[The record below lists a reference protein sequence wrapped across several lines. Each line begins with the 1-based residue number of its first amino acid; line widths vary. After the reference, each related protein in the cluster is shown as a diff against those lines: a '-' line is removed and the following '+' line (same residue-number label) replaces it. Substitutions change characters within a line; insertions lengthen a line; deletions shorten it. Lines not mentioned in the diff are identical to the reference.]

1 MRFGRK
7 LKNVV
12 QNLLH
17 ARALK
22 FARRAYAFALKQ
34 ICSRPCGSADGTS
47 TAKTFKR
54 VAFCGIMMGLD
65 SESAAG
71 AFSFLLLLVALVVW
85 VGHLVRQSKIAFLT
99 QGSLSLI
106 AGLIA
111 GGGAYLYFE
120 YVKHSH
126 IPAGLVAF
134 KYDIYMHLL
143 LPPIIFYAGFS
154 IKKKDFFANF
164 VALSVLGIGGT
175 LISAGWLA
183 AAASWCLRSVKLET
197 HPDTVFGT
205 ALALG
210 TIFSSSDSVAA
221 LQALNSAHQPQLQ
234 ALVFGEGIVNDA
246 TAIVLL
252 RAVQHV
258 RSEAQ
263 LSGGALGSL
272 TLIVMLQASCS
283 MALGTAIGLGSA
295 WILKHSFLERHST
308 DHEVSLLAVL
318 GFLSYLLAERVGLS
332 GVFSAFFCGL
342 TMSHYAWHSL
352 SPSAKVV
359 SVYAFRVLSF
369 LAELVLFMACGLDLW
384 STSLWHKEIYTKQRL
399 MRQIAMLTAILSV
412 ACIVVRFL
420 VSIPLLIMVNLG
432 HRPID
437 RLSRPEILA
446 LTWAGCARGAVT
458 LALAVN
464 HFVGDYAAG
473 RQASMENQAICVA
486 CMVAVVGSTVFLGG
500 LTPYVLNFILER
512 KQHGCRADNHDYH
525 PLPPSTFQG
534 QNLHATR
541 IKINAPRLASEE
553 RDEDQRNTKGSVH
566 KAWVHFDRTMLQ
578 PIFGG
583 RSQALY
589 RSPPPSP
596 GRWNGASSAIRV
608 LQRETP
614 NTMPPRPQDISVAP
628 CRPSPFADYRNQRIE
643 EDAESDSSGIHRL
656 GTKRKS
662 TMEGKPKNYNYLVLC
677 SILINSGT
685 QLIALLHVLCTE
697 LFEQGGGAS
706 RLENQSVM
714 DMRVE
719 LEGMVD
725 RAESVLDG
733 TAMPGEEEP

>member
-1 MRFGRK
+1 M
-7 LKNVV
+7 L
-12 QNLLH
+12 
-17 ARALK
+17 
-22 FARRAYAFALKQ
+22 
-34 ICSRPCGSADGTS
+34 
-47 TAKTFKR
+47 
-54 VAFCGIMMGLD
+54 GLE

-71 AFSFLLLLVALVVW
+71 AFSFLLLLVSLVIW
-85 VGHLVRQSKIAFLT
+85 AGHIVRQSKVAFLT

-134 KYDIYMHLL
+134 KYDVYMHLL

-175 LISAGWLA
+175 VVSAGWLA

-221 LQALNSAHQPQLQ
+221 LQALNAAHQPQLQ

-263 LSGGALGSL
+263 LSGEALGSL
-272 TLIVMLQASCS
+272 TLIVILQASCS
-283 MALGTAIGLGSA
+283 MALGTAIGLVSA
-295 WILKHSFLERHST
+295 WILKQSFWERHST

-318 GFLSYLLAERVGLS
+318 GFLSYLVAERVGLS

-399 MRQIAMLTAILSV
+399 MRQIAMLAAILSV
-412 ACIVVRFL
+412 ACIVVRFF
-420 VSIPLLIMVNLG
+420 VSIPLLILVNFG
-432 HRPID
+432 RQSVN
-437 RLSRPEILA
+437 RLSGPDIVA

-486 CMVAVVGSTVFLGG
+486 CMVSVIGSTVFLGG
-500 LTPYVLNFILER
+500 LTPYVLKYILGR
-512 KQHGCRADNHDYH
+512 KQHQTNDGYS
-525 PLPPSTFQG
+525 PLPPST
-534 QNLHATR
+534 LRDASHL
-541 IKINAPRLASEE
+541 KINVPRNYDE
-553 RDEDQRNTKGSVH
+553 RDEQGQTSIKGRVH
-566 KAWVHFDRTMLQ
+566 EAWVHFDRTMLQ

-583 RSQALY
+583 RSLVAPY

-608 LQRETP
+608 LQRETEEIP
-614 NTMPPRPQDISVAP
+614 NRVNRPAVSIAHI
-628 CRPSPFADYRNQRIE
+628 RPSPFAAYRNLNPQGTE
-643 EDAESDSSGIHRL
+643 ENADPERANTLHRL
-656 GTKRKS
+656 SAEKKS
-662 TMEGKPKNYNYLVLC
+662 TMEGKGGWNA
-677 SILINSGT
+677 G
-685 QLIALLHVLCTE
+685 LL
-697 LFEQGGGAS
+697 A
-706 RLENQSVM
+706 
-714 DMRVE
+714 
-719 LEGMVD
+719 GMLH
-725 RAESVLDG
+725 SY
-733 TAMPGEEEP
+733 

>member
-1 MRFGRK
+1 
-7 LKNVV
+7 
-12 QNLLH
+12 
-17 ARALK
+17 
-22 FARRAYAFALKQ
+22 
-34 ICSRPCGSADGTS
+34 
-47 TAKTFKR
+47 
-54 VAFCGIMMGLD
+54 MMGLE

-175 LISAGWLA
+175 VISAGWLA

-221 LQALNSAHQPQLQ
+221 LQALNAAHQPQLQ

-263 LSGGALGSL
+263 LSGEALGSL
-272 TLIVMLQASCS
+272 ALIVILQASCS

-318 GFLSYLLAERVGLS
+318 GFLSYLVAERVGLS

-399 MRQIAMLTAILSV
+399 MRQIAMLAAILSV

-420 VSIPLLIMVNLG
+420 VSIPLLIVVNLG

-437 RLSRPEILA
+437 RLSRPDILA

-512 KQHGCRADNHDYH
+512 KQQGCRDDYHDCHDYH
-525 PLPPSTFQG
+525 PLPPSTSQG
-534 QNLHATR
+534 QNLATR
-541 IKINAPRLASEE
+541 IKINVPRPSGE
-553 RDEDQRNTKGSVH
+553 RDEDQRNTKGVVH

-614 NTMPPRPQDISVAP
+614 NIMLPKPQGVSVAP

-643 EDAESDSSGIHRL
+643 EDAESDSLGINRL
-656 GTKRKS
+656 GTKGKS
-662 TMEGKPKNYNYLVLC
+662 TMEGKSFYYNYLVLC
-677 SILINSGT
+677 SILINSRS
-685 QLIALLHVLCTE
+685 QLMALL
-697 LFEQGGGAS
+697 Q
-706 RLENQSVM
+706 
-714 DMRVE
+714 
-719 LEGMVD
+719 
-725 RAESVLDG
+725 
-733 TAMPGEEEP
+733 